1 MANKEL
7 ETLFALQSFDCDPWV
22 GRGKI
27 PKHYK
32 RLTCS
37 KEEALRL
44 AKIGFIEIAKY
55 YGDSLYF
62 TQSLI
67 AGAVLSGDYDR
78 ITVTTPSSYGKSFLF
93 GKGKYNELMSIDNI

>member
-7 ETLFALQSFDCDPWV
+7 ETLFASQHFDCKDWV

-37 KEEALRL
+37 EEEAMRL
-44 AKIGFIEIAKY
+44 AKIGFIEIAQY
-55 YGDSLYF
+55 YGD
-62 TQSLI
+62 
-67 AGAVLSGDYDR
+67 
-78 ITVTTPSSYGKSFLF
+78 
-93 GKGKYNELMSIDNI
+93 